1 MHTLAPPSLKEIIL
15 STGSI
20 GTPHILLHS
29 GIGDD
34 AELATLGIPSTLHLP
49 DVGKNLT
56 DHPGWSIIFSV
67 NSTETVDSVYFR
79 NTTFQRE
86 ALAEWQASKT
96 GYLTGGLANQIG
108 FLRIRKIRGCW
119 KMNRVRGMR
128 RRITSYSL
136 WCVHRHRFW
145 NKLTFPPQN
154 GRFWGPVPETGNFFR
169 ISTVVLCPLSRMF
182 AF

>member
-1 MHTLAPPSLKEIIL
+1 MFDAVEFTQDAGGRIISFHRRLLIWSLICRHLVSMHTLAPPSLKEIIL

-136 WCVHRHRFW
+136 WCVHRHRFG
-145 NKLTFPPQN
+145 T
-154 GRFWGPVPETGNFFR
+154 
-169 ISTVVLCPLSRMF
+169 S
-182 AF
+182 